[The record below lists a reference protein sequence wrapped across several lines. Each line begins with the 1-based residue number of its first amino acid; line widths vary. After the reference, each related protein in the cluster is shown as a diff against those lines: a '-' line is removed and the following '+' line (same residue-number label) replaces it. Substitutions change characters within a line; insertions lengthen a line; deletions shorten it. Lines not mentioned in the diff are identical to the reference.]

1 MRALVLLL
9 LLVGCA
15 QPVPVARKFPSVPDI
30 MKTKCVQLN
39 QLPEETKL
47 SDVAKNISS
56 NYALYHECSL
66 KVESWV
72 EWYDEQKKIFD
83 EVK

>member
-1 MRALVLLL
+1 
-9 LLVGCA
+9 
-15 QPVPVARKFPSVPDI
+15 

-47 SDVAKNISS
+47 SEVAKNVTS

>member
-1 MRALVLLL
+1 MMLQENQNESASIV
-9 LLVGCA
+9 VTISWM
-15 QPVPVARKFPSVPDI
+15 FPSVPDI

-39 QLPEETKL
+39 QLPEDTKL
-47 SDVAKNISS
+47 SDVARNVSS

-72 EWYDEQKKIFD
+72 EWYDEQKKIF
-83 EVK
+83 ESVK